1 MTVGDTLGNVKALV
15 DTLADTLPEME
26 ELSVG
31 EIRRGAQA
39 LVDALGDTLA
49 DAETVTPGDILGD
62 AHALNDLLC
71 ASWRHTGQC
80 AGSDGHASQ
89 HCTKDGGVVS
99 RRHGAVRRHWSTH
112 FLTRSQ
118 SWRR

>member
-1 MTVGDTLGNVKALV
+1 MTLGDTLGNAQTLFDRLV
-15 DTLADTLPEME
+15 DTVPEME

-49 DAETVTPGDILGD
+49 DVETVVPGDILGD

-71 ASWRHTGQC
+71 ASWRHTGQY
-80 AGSDGHASQ
+80 AGSDRHAS
-89 HCTKDGGVVS
+89 HYGTNNRGVV
-99 RRHGAVRRHWSTH
+99 RK
-112 FLTRSQ
+112 
-118 SWRR
+118 